1 MSRRL
6 SILSAPINVKLN
18 KSMVVNSFIGLAIA
32 LIFDDVKELFIRE
45 ILLRVLNQK
54 MKKKYIRIKSIGVIY
69 NFINPIYLVCLQLF
83 IISYYFLLV
92 IFVILPFVFSKVNI
106 LYGLASNVYKT
117 SSKSSPHFFF
127 GKCS

>member
-54 MKKKYIRIKSIGVIY
+54 MKKKYIRIKSIGVIFDFRKIIDLSV
-69 NFINPIYLVCLQLF
+69 NIILSILF
-83 IISYYFLLV
+83 IW
-92 IFVILPFVFSKVNI
+92 FVYNYS
-106 LYGLASNVYKT
+106 
-117 SSKSSPHFFF
+117 
-127 GKCS
+127 